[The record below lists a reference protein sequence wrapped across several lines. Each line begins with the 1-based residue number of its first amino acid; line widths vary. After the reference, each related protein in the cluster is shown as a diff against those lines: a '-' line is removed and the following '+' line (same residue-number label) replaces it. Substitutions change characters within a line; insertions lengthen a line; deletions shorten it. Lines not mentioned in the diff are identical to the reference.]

1 MWLTLLAAL
10 GAALAGGQV
19 EGWVFEAQ
27 TGRPVPGVRLEL
39 AGQVLVTDAEGHFL
53 AAAEPGLAELRAG
66 SWSTQVPVAEG
77 QLSEVLLTLEAGQAV
92 AAQVEAPALQEAAAV
107 GPTGTVQG
115 RVLDAEEGR
124 PLAGVQVFVRGQPV
138 EARTDAEGRF
148 TLEVP
153 AGTVELAA
161 LRSGY
166 SAQTTQVEVPAG
178 GEQAL
183 ELRLLA
189 ADLALE
195 DWTIT
200 APRVEGGT
208 AALLTERQEAATV
221 NEVLGAEEM
230 ARAGATDAASALTR
244 VTGLT
249 LVGGRYIFVRGLGER
264 YSATTLDG
272 STLPSPEPERRVVP
286 LDLFPSATLDAV
298 VVQKTWTPDLPGE
311 FGGGALQLRSRRV
324 PEAPVLRV
332 GLSGGWDAATTFR
345 EAQVAPAGRLDW
357 LGIDDGS
364 RAMPSEVAAAGTLKP
379 LNPLTGKGYTA
390 EELEA
395 YGEQFGNR
403 WALVPRTLPPATGL
417 SLTAGGSVSP
427 GGARLGALAALTY
440 NNTWERNEYSRTF
453 FNLSEGGVT
462 PNQRYDF
469 DEVEHTVRLGAMLA
483 LSAELP
489 GGHALNSTTAL
500 NRSTDDVSRAYEGE
514 YWDGGEIRVIRTRW
528 VERQLFFQQLTGEHP
543 LGEQATLS
551 WRYALSVAQRDE
563 PGRLEWSYELEPGVG
578 WLQLSRA
585 SGFDMFY
592 GGLRDR
598 SHDAALDLRF
608 PLGALGTAQVGVWGL
623 DKQRASE
630 VRRFYYELDNADL
643 ALRSQPSDK
652 WFTPDTIGPDGL
664 EVTEFTS
671 ASDDYQASQRAG
683 AAYGQVDLA
692 LSERLR
698 VLGGL
703 RLERSTQ
710 DVATY
715 FLFSTTADEEPNAVA
730 TLDTLDWLPTLH
742 TTWTLSERQQ
752 LRAGY
757 ARTLSRPDF
766 RELSEVP
773 FYDVSGGRSVVG
785 NPDLERA
792 FIHHADLRW
801 ELYPRPKESLSLG
814 LFYKRFVNPIETV
827 VEPGNE
833 NRVTYQNAPAANN
846 LGVELEARLGL
857 PLDLFIGGN
866 AALIRSRVDL
876 TGLEGTQTSTV
887 RPLQGQSPWVANLQ
901 LGYENPD
908 RGTTVTLLYNAFGPR
923 IEEVGI
929 GGLPDT
935 YEETV
940 HRLDL
945 VASQALPRGLRVQL
959 KLNNLGSPMVRRTLG
974 GQTAYALEE
983 AWSGSLGLSW
993 GI

>member
-345 EAQVAPAGRLDW
+345 EAQVAP
-357 LGIDDGS
+357 
-364 RAMPSEVAAAGTLKP
+364 
-379 LNPLTGKGYTA
+379 
-390 EELEA
+390 
-395 YGEQFGNR
+395 
-403 WALVPRTLPPATGL
+403 
-417 SLTAGGSVSP
+417 P
-427 GGARLGALAALTY
+427 GGWTGWA
-440 NNTWERNEYSRTF
+440 
-453 FNLSEGGVT
+453 
-462 PNQRYDF
+462 
-469 DEVEHTVRLGAMLA
+469 
-483 LSAELP
+483 
-489 GGHALNSTTAL
+489 STTAAGRCPARWPRL
-500 NRSTDDVSRAYEGE
+500 ARSSRSTR
-514 YWDGGEIRVIRTRW
+514 
-528 VERQLFFQQLTGEHP
+528 
-543 LGEQATLS
+543 
-551 WRYALSVAQRDE
+551 
-563 PGRLEWSYELEPGVG
+563 
-578 WLQLSRA
+578 
-585 SGFDMFY
+585 
-592 GGLRDR
+592 
-598 SHDAALDLRF
+598 
-608 PLGALGTAQVGVWGL
+608 
-623 DKQRASE
+623 
-630 VRRFYYELDNADL
+630 
-643 ALRSQPSDK
+643 
-652 WFTPDTIGPDGL
+652 
-664 EVTEFTS
+664 
-671 ASDDYQASQRAG
+671 
-683 AAYGQVDLA
+683 
-692 LSERLR
+692 
-698 VLGGL
+698 
-703 RLERSTQ
+703 
-710 DVATY
+710 
-715 FLFSTTADEEPNAVA
+715 
-730 TLDTLDWLPTLH
+730 
-742 TTWTLSERQQ
+742 
-752 LRAGY
+752 
-757 ARTLSRPDF
+757 
-766 RELSEVP
+766 
-773 FYDVSGGRSVVG
+773 
-785 NPDLERA
+785 
-792 FIHHADLRW
+792 
-801 ELYPRPKESLSLG
+801 
-814 LFYKRFVNPIETV
+814 
-827 VEPGNE
+827 
-833 NRVTYQNAPAANN
+833 
-846 LGVELEARLGL
+846 
-857 PLDLFIGGN
+857 
-866 AALIRSRVDL
+866 
-876 TGLEGTQTSTV
+876 
-887 RPLQGQSPWVANLQ
+887 
-901 LGYENPD
+901 
-908 RGTTVTLLYNAFGPR
+908 
-923 IEEVGI
+923 
-929 GGLPDT
+929 
-935 YEETV
+935 
-940 HRLDL
+940 
-945 VASQALPRGLRVQL
+945 
-959 KLNNLGSPMVRRTLG
+959 
-974 GQTAYALEE
+974 
-983 AWSGSLGLSW
+983 
-993 GI
+993 